1 MSVTIVDNIRALYS
15 TYQLFAGSK
24 RVQNLMHITR
34 FASGF
39 MGIHGLLNDYGSTG
53 RDISKV
59 YEKLSSNHQ
68 RAFKIVDTMLSI
80 SMIVSA
86 VQSTPAIIA
95 WSWSVKTG
103 FSTIPL
109 ACIFVGQSAQLN
121 GYLATLAF
129 LLKVPSIL
137 KFGYTTYNRL
147 TLPKDQNDLGEKP
160 TWSHLNYRDWL
171 SAASTASNVFDKAM
185 RTPTK

>member
-1 MSVTIVDNIRALYS
+1 MSVNIVDNIRALYS

-24 RVQNLMHITR
+24 RVENFMHITR

-39 MGIHGLLNDYGSTG
+39 MGIHGLLNDYSSTG

-95 WSWSVKTG
+95 WSWSVRTD
-103 FSTIPL
+103 FSAIPFGYIL
-109 ACIFVGQSAQLN
+109 GGQSAKLN

-137 KFGYTTYNRL
+137 KFAYTTYNRF
-147 TLPKDQNDLGEKP
+147 TLPKDQIDLGEKP
-160 TWSHLNYRDWL
+160 NWSHLNYRDWL
-171 SAASTASNVFDKAM
+171 TAASTAGNVFDKAI